1 MCGLECHCS
10 SGFTASHMRPEP
22 ATSSLFDHLG
32 FFPEPSQPVW
42 HGWPGPR
49 SISTSQQH
57 TFKSYKVWPNEPS
70 FHFAVLN
77 SLAAL
82 NLEIQ
87 FAYSNSLK
95 VSILSYSQH
104 PAAWLFHGS
113 PDMLCWRSV
122 GKALWI
128 GILAFCARLSY
139 RFRYLASGIVHPPTC
154 SPIWQTCDI
163 ARRHSLDILWY
174 PLMGPWY
181 LGYLFTLL
189 CVCAWVCVI
198 DCNRSGMASMPIS
211 LSKALWAG
219 NWYVWWVWW
228 VWCFRKS
235 TGTDEA
241 ERLWK
246 KLFRQQE
253 P

>member
-189 CVCAWVCVI
+189 CVCAWVCALVWL
-198 DCNRSGMASMPIS
+198 RFWFQT
-211 LSKALWAG
+211 KAHW
-219 NWYVWWVWW
+219 
-228 VWCFRKS
+228 KQ
-235 TGTDEA
+235 
-241 ERLWK
+241 RLPF
-246 KLFRQQE
+246 LH